1 VNYLAHLFLS
11 PAEPQQQL
19 GGLIADF
26 TRGRLESLAEYY
38 SSGVIQGIALHR
50 QIDRFTDDHRWVIQ
64 SKARF
69 PKEYRR
75 YSGIILD
82 ILHDHFLSCNWKQ
95 YSEQDRSWFIQEF
108 YRLLIQE
115 QAGLPP
121 RLKALIPRIVDE
133 DWLGSYHDLDLLGLV
148 YQRMSARL
156 QRANPLGGAIV
167 EVRRLYPQLSDD
179 FKRFFPEL
187 VTFSQQQQKALNQT

>member
-1 VNYLAHLFLS
+1 MNYLAHLFLA
-11 PAEPQQQL
+11 PNDPQQQL

-26 TRGRLESLAEYY
+26 TRGRLETLAEHY
-38 SSGVIQGIALHR
+38 SEGVIQGIALHR
-50 QIDRFTDDHRWVIQ
+50 QIDRFTDEHRWVIQ
-64 SKARF
+64 SKVRF
-69 PKEYRR
+69 SKEYRR

-82 ILHDHFLSCNWKQ
+82 ILYDHFLSCYWTV
-95 YSEQDRSWFIQEF
+95 YSELDRAGLIQEF

-115 QAGLPP
+115 QVCLPP
-121 RLKALIPRIVDE
+121 RLKTLIPRIVDE
-133 DWLGSYHDLDLLGLV
+133 DWLGSYHDLDLLGQV

-156 QRANPLGGAIV
+156 QRTNPLGDAIV

-187 VTFSQQQQKALNQT
+187 VTFSQQQQRVLSQT